1 MHTAALS
8 SSSGSLASSSP
19 SRVSAWCGYI
29 LSALAVLFL
38 TFDTVI
44 KVLQLPV
51 AVRATQQLGF
61 TANAVFVVGVIQ
73 ALCLALYLVPR
84 TAVLGAA
91 LWIGY
96 LGGAIAT
103 HIRAESPL
111 FTHTLFP
118 IYIAA
123 LLWAGLWLR
132 DGRLRRILRTTFDA
146 AA

>member
-1 MHTAALS
+1 
-8 SSSGSLASSSP
+8 
-19 SRVSAWCGYI
+19 
-29 LSALAVLFL
+29 
-38 TFDTVI
+38 
-44 KVLQLPV
+44 
-51 AVRATQQLGF
+51 
-61 TANAVFVVGVIQ
+61 VF
-73 ALCLALYLVPR
+73 
-84 TAVLGAA
+84 GAA

-96 LGGAIAT
+96 FGSVIAT

-132 DGRLRRILRTTFDA
+132 DGRLRRILRTAFDA